1 MDMDIDFEKKAYGT
15 AKQVYKIL
23 RERRDK
29 EEEEK
34 KTSSNSKEDIGKDSK
49 EDIEKDIED
58 IVHKIL
64 KNEKNET
71 EVYSESTDDQTD
83 SDEINL
89 RIKEK
94 NQDSEERKY
103 KTPFCYID
111 YNIDTINIAKKND
124 YNTILIEKNKLTT
137 EIIKD
142 IKNEKYFKFKN
153 THVIFNLWRTL
164 TKSNLGTFSKDCTK
178 YDSKKLSSKI
188 ETTIK
193 WGSKQYLKESL
204 NTQQRK
210 DYSIFYDGVPELLRL
225 LHHKGVKIFIVANC
239 DNSFAKKLFSHFKV
253 DKYIE
258 EYFTPSKCGLPHG
271 KLVSQTD
278 SYKDNKKINK
288 ERVFVCIERYVGRM
302 PVKS

>member
-1 MDMDIDFEKKAYGT
+1 MDIDFEKKASGT
-15 AKQVYKIL
+15 KKKVYEIL
-23 RERRDK
+23 RERREK
-29 EEEEK
+29 ENEEETEK
-34 KTSSNSKEDIGKDSK
+34 NSK

-58 IVHKIL
+58 IVNKVL
-64 KNEKNET
+64 KSKKNEI

-94 NQDSEERKY
+94 KKERDVKKN

-111 YNIDTINIAKKND
+111 YNIDNINVAKKND
-124 YNTILIEKNKLTT
+124 YNTILIEKDKLTK
-137 EIIKD
+137 ELIED
-142 IKNEKYFKFKN
+142 IKNEKYFNFKN
-153 THVIFNLWRTL
+153 TYVVFNLWRTL

-178 YDSKKLSSKI
+178 YDHKKLNSKI

-204 NTQQRK
+204 NSQQQK
-210 DYSIFYDGVPELLRL
+210 NYSIFYEGVPELLKHL
-225 LHHKGVKIFIVANC
+225 YHEGVKIFIVANC
-239 DNSFAKKLFSHFKV
+239 DYSFAKKLFSHFKV

>member
-1 MDMDIDFEKKAYGT
+1 MDIDFEKKASGN
-15 AKQVYKIL
+15 KKKVYEIL
-23 RERRDK
+23 RERKEK
-29 EEEEK
+29 EEKEKRENEENTEK
-34 KTSSNSKEDIGKDSK
+34 NSK

-58 IVHKIL
+58 IVNKVL
-64 KNEKNET
+64 KSKKNEI

-89 RIKEK
+89 RIKERDVK
-94 NQDSEERKY
+94 KH

-111 YNIDTINIAKKND
+111 YNIDNINVAKKND
-124 YNTILIEKNKLTT
+124 YNTILIEKDKLTK
-137 EIIKD
+137 ELIED
-142 IKNEKYFKFKN
+142 IKNEKYFNFKN
-153 THVIFNLWRTL
+153 TYVVFNLWRTL

-178 YDSKKLSSKI
+178 YDHKKLNSKI

-204 NTQQRK
+204 NSQQQK
-210 DYSIFYDGVPELLRL
+210 NYSIFYDGVPELLKHL
-225 LHHKGVKIFIVANC
+225 YHEGVKIFIVANC
-239 DNSFAKKLFSHFKV
+239 DHSFAKKLFSHFKV

-271 KLVSQTD
+271 KLTSQVD

-288 ERVFVCIERYVGRM
+288 ERVFVCIEIYVGRM
-302 PVKS
+302 PVK